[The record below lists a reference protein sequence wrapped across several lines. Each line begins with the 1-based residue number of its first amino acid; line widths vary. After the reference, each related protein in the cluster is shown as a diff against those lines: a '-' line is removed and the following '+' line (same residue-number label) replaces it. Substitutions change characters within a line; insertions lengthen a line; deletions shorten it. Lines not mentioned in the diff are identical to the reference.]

1 MVRDNSQTQQQAGMF
16 ANMPMQPVQ
25 AQPIPAPPNSVAL
38 PPGSIMTAQG
48 QVLQPAAASPYVY
61 PQPAPS
67 PYPSAAPSPYP
78 PGYPAPY
85 NAACSGAPRATP
97 GACGNCP
104 SCRVRGYR

>member
-16 ANMPMQPVQ
+16 ANMPMQPMQ
-25 AQPIPAPPNSVAL
+25 PLPPAQPIPAPPNSVAL

-48 QVLQPAAASPYVY
+48 QVLQPAAASNPYAY
-61 PQPAPS
+61 PP
-67 PYPSAAPSPYP
+67 AAPSPYA
-78 PGYPAPY
+78 PGYPPPY
-85 NAACSGAPRATP
+85 GGMCAAGSRSGP

>member
-25 AQPIPAPPNSVAL
+25 PLPPAQPIPAPPNSVAL
-38 PPGSIMTAQG
+38 PPGSIMTAHG
-48 QVLQPAAASPYVY
+48 QVLQPAAANPYV
-61 PQPAPS
+61 
-67 PYPSAAPSPYP
+67 YPSAAPSPYP

-85 NAACSGAPRATP
+85 NSACSGAPRATP